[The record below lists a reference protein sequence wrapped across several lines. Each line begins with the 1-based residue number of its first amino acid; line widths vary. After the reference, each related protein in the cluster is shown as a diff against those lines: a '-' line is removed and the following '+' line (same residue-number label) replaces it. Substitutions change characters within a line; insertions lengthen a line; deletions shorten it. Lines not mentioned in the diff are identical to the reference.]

1 MVFGIV
7 MSILF
12 GIMICV
18 TAGYAIYVYHKNKR
32 EKYLSAQEKK
42 ELESL
47 RKLKESIKQADENSI
62 NEGHEGDVQP
72 QSFGTL
78 GITSSIVTDEAKIKI
93 DQLAAKAKIEELESR
108 LSEMKE
114 TLIKNASNIEMLE
127 QNNKLLQDHLTKE
140 TENNTQLKKYYDDLK
155 LERDSIELAR
165 QKMAEQLILNDQK
178 AALQVDLKAKVDDL
192 NAQLEEMKV
201 RYSKAVMEDYESMV
215 DTLFN
220 WDSRLN
226 EKEKHIIE
234 LIRQLEEEYPEL
246 KEELATIEWK
256 KIWMPMLQDEGSA
269 SLNISGIYMLVMK
282 DDNNCVYI
290 GQATNIKDRWYTHIK
305 KMLGVTATG
314 KEKLY
319 RYKPEEFI
327 WTVLEKVD
335 NKGCLDDAEKYWIG
349 YFAAKDR
356 GLNKKAF

>member
-1 MVFGIV
+1 MILGII
-7 MSILF
+7 MSVLF
-12 GIMICV
+12 GIMLCI
-18 TAGYAIYVYHKNKR
+18 TAGYAIYTYRKNKIQ
-32 EKYLSAQEKK
+32 KYLRAEEKK
-42 ELESL
+42 ELENL
-47 RKLKESIKQADENSI
+47 RRLKESIKQADENSF

-72 QSFGTL
+72 QCGGSL
-78 GITSSIVTDEAKIKI
+78 GDIAYIRVDEAN
-93 DQLAAKAKIEELESR
+93 AKIEELKAR
-108 LSEMKE
+108 LSKMKE

-127 QNNKLLQDHLTKE
+127 QNNKLLQEHLTKE
-140 TENNTQLKKYYDDLK
+140 TANNEQLKEYYNSLK
-155 LERDSIELAR
+155 AERDAVEAER
-165 QKMAEQLILNDQK
+165 QKMAEQLTLNDQT

-192 NAQLEEMKV
+192 NAQLEEMKI

-215 DTLFN
+215 DSLFN

-234 LIRQLEEEYPEL
+234 LIRQLEGEYPEL

-256 KIWMPMLQDEGSA
+256 KIWMPILQDEGSA

-305 KMLGVTATG
+305 KMLGVVGTG

-319 RYKPEEFI
+319 RYKPEEFV
-327 WTVLEKVD
+327 WTVLEKVES
-335 NKGCLDDAEKYWIG
+335 KEYLDDAEKYWIG

-356 GLNKKAF
+356 GLNKKAI

>member
-1 MVFGIV
+1 MILGIV

-12 GIMICV
+12 GIMLCIV
-18 TAGYAIYVYHKNKR
+18 VGYTIYAYRKNKIQR
-32 EKYLSAQEKK
+32 YLSAKDKK

-47 RKLKESIKQADENSI
+47 RKLKDSLKQADENSF

-72 QSFGTL
+72 QFCGEL
-78 GITSSIVTDEAKIKI
+78 GDTNIVVSPIAQAKI
-93 DQLAAKAKIEELESR
+93 DELEAR
-108 LSEMKE
+108 IDEMKE
-114 TLIKNASNIEMLE
+114 TLIKSASNIKMLE
-127 QNNKLLQDHLTKE
+127 QNNKLLQDHLSKE
-140 TENNTQLKKYYDDLK
+140 TENNAQLREYYNSLK
-155 LERDSIELAR
+155 AEKDTVEGER
-165 QKMAEQLILNDQK
+165 QKLAEQLTLNDTT

-192 NAQLEEMKV
+192 NAQLEEMKI
-201 RYSKAVMEDYESMV
+201 RYSKAVMENYESMV
-215 DTLFN
+215 DSLFN
-220 WDSRLN
+220 WDSCLN

-256 KIWMPMLQDEGSA
+256 KIWMPILQDEGST

-282 DDNNCVYI
+282 DDTNCVYI

-319 RYKPEEFI
+319 RYKPEEFV
-327 WTVLEKVD
+327 WTVLEKVED
-335 NKGCLDDAEKYWIG
+335 KAYLDDAEKYWIG

-356 GLNKKAF
+356 GLNKKAI

>member
-1 MVFGIV
+1 MVFGII

-18 TAGYAIYVYHKNKR
+18 TAGYAIYVYRKNKI
-32 EKYLSAQEKK
+32 EKYLNAQEKK

-47 RKLKESIKQADENSI
+47 RELKKSIKHADENPI
-62 NEGHEGDVQP
+62 NEGHEDEVQP
-72 QSFGTL
+72 QYTGTL
-78 GITSSIVTDEAKIKI
+78 GTDEAKIKI

-114 TLIKNASNIEMLE
+114 TLIKNSSNIEMLE

-155 LERDSIELAR
+155 MERDSIELAR
-165 QKMAEQLILNDQK
+165 QKLAEQLTLNDQK

-201 RYSKAVMEDYESMV
+201 RYSKAVMENYESMV

-256 KIWMPMLQDEGSA
+256 KIWMPILQDEGSA

-335 NKGCLDDAEKYWIG
+335 NKEYLDNAEKYWIG

-356 GLNKKAF
+356 GLNKKAI

>member
-1 MVFGIV
+1 MILGIV
-7 MSILF
+7 MSILC

-18 TAGYAIYVYHKNKR
+18 MVGYAVYIYRKNKIQR
-32 EKYLSAQEKK
+32 YLSANEKK
-42 ELESL
+42 ELEEL
-47 RKLKESIKQADENSI
+47 RKLKESIKQADENSF

-72 QSFGTL
+72 QFG
-78 GITSSIVTDEAKIKI
+78 GTSGGSDVGVNET
-93 DQLAAKAKIEELESR
+93 QVKIEALKTQAQATITELEGR
-108 LSEMKE
+108 LNEMKE
-114 TLIKNASNIEMLE
+114 TLIKKVSNIEMLE
-127 QNNKLLQDHLTKE
+127 QNNKLLQEHLQKE
-140 TENNTQLKKYYDDLK
+140 AENNEQLRQYYDSLK
-155 LERDSIELAR
+155 AERDTLAN
-165 QKMAEQLILNDQK
+165 QLTLNDQN
-178 AALQVDLKAKVDDL
+178 AALQVDLKAKVDNL

-201 RYSKAVMEDYESMV
+201 RYSKAVMENYESMV
-215 DTLFN
+215 DSLFN

-234 LIRQLEEEYPEL
+234 LIRQLEGEYPEL

-256 KIWMPMLQDEGSA
+256 KIWMPMLQDEGSS

-305 KMLGVTATG
+305 KMLGVVGAG

-319 RYKPEEFI
+319 RYKPEEFV
-327 WTVLEKVD
+327 WTVLEKVES
-335 NKGCLDDAEKYWIG
+335 KEYLDDAERYWIG

-356 GLNKKAF
+356 GLNKKAI

>member
-1 MVFGIV
+1 MILGII

-12 GIMICV
+12 GIMLCI
-18 TAGYAIYVYHKNKR
+18 TAGYAIYTYRKNKVQ
-32 EKYLSAQEKK
+32 KYLRAEEKK
-42 ELESL
+42 ELENL
-47 RKLKESIKQADENSI
+47 RKLKNSIKQADENSF

-72 QSFGTL
+72 QCGGVSL
-78 GITSSIVTDEAKIKI
+78 GDTNVVGVNEAN
-93 DQLAAKAKIEELESR
+93 AKIEELKTR

-127 QNNKLLQDHLTKE
+127 QNNKLLQEHLTKE
-140 TENNTQLKKYYDDLK
+140 TANNEQLKEYYNSLK
-155 LERDSIELAR
+155 AERDAVDAER
-165 QKMAEQLILNDQK
+165 QKMAEQLTLNDQT

-192 NAQLEEMKV
+192 NAQLEEMKI

-215 DTLFN
+215 DSLFN

-234 LIRQLEEEYPEL
+234 LIRQLEGEYPEL

-256 KIWMPMLQDEGSA
+256 KIWMPILQDEGSA

-305 KMLGVTATG
+305 KMLGVVGAG

-319 RYKPEEFI
+319 RYKPEEFV
-327 WTVLEKVD
+327 WTVLEKVES
-335 NKGCLDDAEKYWIG
+335 KEYLDDAEKYWIG

-356 GLNKKAF
+356 GLNKKAI

>member
-1 MVFGIV
+1 MILGII

-12 GIMICV
+12 GIMLCI
-18 TAGYAIYVYHKNKR
+18 TAGYAIYTYRKNKVQ
-32 EKYLSAQEKK
+32 KYLRAEEKK
-42 ELESL
+42 ELENL
-47 RKLKESIKQADENSI
+47 RKLKNSIKQADENSF

-72 QSFGTL
+72 QCGGVSL
-78 GITSSIVTDEAKIKI
+78 GDTNVVGVNEAN
-93 DQLAAKAKIEELESR
+93 AKIEQLKAR

-127 QNNKLLQDHLTKE
+127 QNNKLLQEHLTKE
-140 TENNTQLKKYYDDLK
+140 TANNEQLKEYYNSLK
-155 LERDSIELAR
+155 AERDAVDAER
-165 QKMAEQLILNDQK
+165 QKMAEQLTLNDQT

-192 NAQLEEMKV
+192 NAQLEEMKI

-215 DTLFN
+215 DSLFN

-234 LIRQLEEEYPEL
+234 LIRQLEGEYPEL

-256 KIWMPMLQDEGSA
+256 KIWMPILQDEGSA

-305 KMLGVTATG
+305 KMLGVVGAG

-319 RYKPEEFI
+319 RYKPEEFV
-327 WTVLEKVD
+327 WTVLEKVES
-335 NKGCLDDAEKYWIG
+335 KEYLDDAEKYWIG

-356 GLNKKAF
+356 GLNKKAI

>member
-1 MVFGIV
+1 MILGIV

-12 GIMICV
+12 GIMLCV
-18 TAGYAIYVYHKNKR
+18 MVGYFIYAYRKNKIQR
-32 EKYLSAQEKK
+32 YLNAKDKK

-47 RKLKESIKQADENSI
+47 RKLKDSIKQADENSF

-72 QSFGTL
+72 QYSGDL
-78 GITSSIVTDEAKIKI
+78 GNTNIVVPPIAQAKI
-93 DQLAAKAKIEELESR
+93 DELEAR

-127 QNNKLLQDHLTKE
+127 QNNKLLQDHLSKE
-140 TENNTQLKKYYDDLK
+140 TENNAQLREYYNSLK
-155 LERDSIELAR
+155 AEKDTVEAQR
-165 QKMAEQLILNDQK
+165 QKLAEQLTLNDQK

-192 NAQLEEMKV
+192 NAQLEEMKI
-201 RYSKAVMEDYESMV
+201 RYSKAVMENYESMV
-215 DTLFN
+215 DSLFN

-256 KIWMPMLQDEGSA
+256 KIWMPRLQDEGSS

-282 DDNNCVYI
+282 NDNNCVYI

-305 KMLGVTATG
+305 KMLGVVATG

-327 WTVLEKVD
+327 WTVLEKVED
-335 NKGCLDDAEKYWIG
+335 KSYLDDAEKYWIG

-356 GLNKKAF
+356 GLNKKAI